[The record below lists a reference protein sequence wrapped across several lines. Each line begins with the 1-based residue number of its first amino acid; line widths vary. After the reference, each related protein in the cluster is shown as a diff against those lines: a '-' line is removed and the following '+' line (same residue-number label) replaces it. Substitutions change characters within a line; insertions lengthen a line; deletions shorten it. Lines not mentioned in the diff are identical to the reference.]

1 MSHTPSKRPAILVRR
16 RAKKDTLRAKYE
28 RSEKERLHQANEQ
41 AARGHLLV
49 NPLNLG
55 RNVSYDTPD
64 FVVRGFYADRPFQC
78 KECRTPQVWTEAQ
91 QKWWYESAKGDLWAV
106 AVLCRPCRRREQA
119 RKVAAR
125 KVQLDGAA
133 RKKRNAA

>member
-1 MSHTPSKRPAILVRR
+1 MNRRTNKRPSILVRR
-16 RAKKDTLRAKYE
+16 RAKKEAIRA
-28 RSEKERLHQANEQ
+28 RSERATALREQRERDRT
-41 AARGHLLV
+41 ARGHLPV

-55 RNVSYDTPD
+55 PNVSYGIPD
-64 FVVRGFYADRPFQC
+64 FVERGYYVDRPFNC
-78 KECRTPQVWTEAQ
+78 KECGVAQVWSESQ

-119 RKVAAR
+119 RKAAAR
-125 KVQLDGAA
+125 KVHLDGLA